1 MRSLFR
7 AGAILAFV
15 VAVVSCGSP
24 PEAELE
30 AAEAALE
37 SARGAGA
44 EAYAADAYDR
54 AKNTLSDARA
64 KVEQGDYDAAKT
76 AAIQAKEQADQA
88 KSLAESTKV
97 RVRDEAQAIVT
108 RLSNAIGDA
117 SAAVDGA
124 PRGKGADSDLD
135 QLRADLGQAEAELSD
150 ARGSLSSSDFN
161 AALEQ
166 AKSAESKLNQVQ
178 SAVQVAMK
186 KIDDWKMKN
195 RPWYEL

>member
-54 AKNTLSDARA
+54 AKNTLDDARA

>member
-24 PEAELE
+24 PEAELA

-76 AAIQAKEQADQA
+76 AAIQAKDQADQA